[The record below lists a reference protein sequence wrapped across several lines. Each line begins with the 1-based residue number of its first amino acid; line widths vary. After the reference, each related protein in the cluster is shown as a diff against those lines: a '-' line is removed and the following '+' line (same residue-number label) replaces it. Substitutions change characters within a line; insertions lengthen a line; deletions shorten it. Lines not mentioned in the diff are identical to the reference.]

1 MRLLELRAIDAGIK
15 DLGGYKRRG
24 FLMFL
29 PLLCILLLIPVLWKP
44 RVVQAKTK
52 GMPPALV
59 VTAPVERGVMA
70 PKSDFVGTVYFRE
83 VSDVSSEVTGRVQG
97 FTFEEGRRVKKD
109 AVLVRLS
116 SALLEKDIE
125 AKKALYRALLAEIE
139 KAEKDFNRV
148 KNLYREDSIAG
159 QVYDDHYF
167 NLKSLKSRRDAL
179 DAEIE
184 RLDIELQKHAI
195 RAPFDGVVLERL
207 TARGEWLSPGSKV
220 AKVAFY
226 DRVDVVIDLPEE
238 DIRFVKRGETVT
250 VTISGKAHKGR
261 IRSIVPRGDISS
273 RTFPVKIDL
282 KNTGNLKQGMDA
294 TVTIPTG
301 RKVDTLIVPR
311 DAVISMFGRT
321 VVFAVLDGKAKML
334 PATIVG
340 YDGLRA
346 GIRAPGLKEGMPVV
360 IKGNERLRNG
370 QPVRV
375 GQNQ

>member
-1 MRLLELRAIDAGIK
+1 MPELRAIDAGIK
-15 DLGGYKRRG
+15 DLEGYKRRG
-24 FLMFL
+24 FLMLL

-44 RVVQAKTK
+44 RAVQAKPK

-59 VTAPVERGVMA
+59 VTAPVQRGVMA
-70 PKSDFVGTVYFRE
+70 PRSDFVGTVYFRE
-83 VSDVSSEVTGRVQG
+83 ISDVSSEVTGRVQG

-139 KAEKDFNRV
+139 KAEKDFKRV
-148 KNLYREDSIAG
+148 ENLYREDSIAG

-179 DAEIE
+179 EAEIE

-220 AKVAFY
+220 AKVALY

-238 DIRFVKRGETVT
+238 DIRYVKRGEPVT

-261 IRSIVPRGDISS
+261 IRSIVPRGDIST

-294 TVTIPTG
+294 TVTIATG

-321 VVFAVLDGKAKML
+321 VVFTVLDGKAKML

-340 YDGLRA
+340 YEGLKA

>member
-1 MRLLELRAIDAGIK
+1 ME
-15 DLGGYKRRG
+15 
-24 FLMFL
+24 
-29 PLLCILLLIPVLWKP
+29 
-44 RVVQAKTK
+44 
-52 GMPPALV
+52 
-59 VTAPVERGVMA
+59 
-70 PKSDFVGTVYFRE
+70 
-83 VSDVSSEVTGRVQG
+83 
-97 FTFEEGRRVKKD
+97 
-109 AVLVRLS
+109 
-116 SALLEKDIE
+116 
-125 AKKALYRALLAEIE
+125 
-139 KAEKDFNRV
+139 
-148 KNLYREDSIAG
+148 NLYREDSIAG

-179 DAEIE
+179 EAEIE

-220 AKVAFY
+220 AKVALY

-238 DIRFVKRGETVT
+238 DIRYVKRGEPVT

-261 IRSIVPRGDISS
+261 IRSIVPRGDIST

-294 TVTIPTG
+294 TVTIATG

-321 VVFAVLDGKAKML
+321 VVFTVLDGKAKML

-340 YDGLRA
+340 YEGLKA

>member
-1 MRLLELRAIDAGIK
+1 MRLPELRAIDAGIK
-15 DLGGYKRRG
+15 DLEGYKRRG
-24 FLMFL
+24 FLMLL

-44 RVVQAKTK
+44 RAVQAKPK

-59 VTAPVERGVMA
+59 VTAPVQRGVMA
-70 PKSDFVGTVYFRE
+70 PRSDFVGTVYFRE
-83 VSDVSSEVTGRVQG
+83 ISDVSSEVTGRVQG

-139 KAEKDFNRV
+139 KAEKDFKRV
-148 KNLYREDSIAG
+148 ENLYREDSIAG

-179 DAEIE
+179 EAEIE

-220 AKVAFY
+220 AKVALY

-238 DIRFVKRGETVT
+238 DIRYVKRGEPVT

-261 IRSIVPRGDISS
+261 IRSIVPRGDIST

-294 TVTIPTG
+294 TVTIATG

-321 VVFAVLDGKAKML
+321 VVFTVLDGKAKML

-340 YDGLRA
+340 YEGLKA